1 MFTDTF
7 SNIRYGWNLMR
18 VLRLVLAVIIIV
30 QAITMH
36 DIPVG
41 ILGVMFFFMAIFNI
55 GCCGTQCYSGT
66 NEQKTSKIEDT
77 TYEEIK

>member
-1 MFTDTF
+1 MFTNTF
-7 SNIRYGWNLMR
+7 SNIRYGWHLMR

-41 ILGVMFFFMAIFNI
+41 VLGAVFLLMALFNI
-55 GCCGTQCYSGT
+55 GCCGTQCYCGIDDK
-66 NEQKTSKIEDT
+66 KTSKIEDT